1 MCHGFCLRTWTEAL
15 NSTKVDQSLELRNAE
30 KVFYPPVI
38 KDKVTT
44 MAQGNVAPSAQPAY
58 TKAFNP
64 TSGDKASASL
74 STSTAKEVPASD
86 KALSLAPQ
94 PSTEGQP
101 SKEAEKDNR
110 TKGVKKRLAKV
121 GFRFKFFFLNLA
133 DCTPSG
139 FTCVGPFVDSLFCMF
154 INQ

>member
-1 MCHGFCLRTWTEAL
+1 M
-15 NSTKVDQSLELRNAE
+15 ELRNAE

-74 STSTAKEVPASD
+74 STSTAKEVLASD
-86 KALSLAPQ
+86 KALSSAPQ

-121 GFRFKFFFLNLA
+121 GFRFKFFFLKL
-133 DCTPSG
+133 G
-139 FTCVGPFVDSLFCMF
+139 
-154 INQ
+154 